1 MASVQN
7 SDTAAERLAALAQAY
22 KALGNPVRLR
32 ILQILAGREGCF
44 CGDIVEIFGMAQS
57 TISHHLKTLKDAGLI
72 RGSERG
78 TWVCYCLDRDR
89 LRELA
94 DRLAP
99 ELLAGHALSPEC
111 ICADC

>member
-1 MASVQN
+1 MASVHN
-7 SDTAAERLAALAQAY
+7 GHPALERLATLAQAY

-44 CGDIVEIFGMAQS
+44 CGDIVQIFGMAQS

-94 DRLAP
+94 DQLAP
-99 ELLAGHALSPEC
+99 ELLADHSLSPEC
-111 ICADC
+111 TCAE